1 MIVCDK
7 EDDGEDQE
15 DYLCT
20 GDIDLVPLS
29 KNKNISRVVSMV
41 DSEGNDAGNLF
52 VQLKWKYPYKKRSK
66 PIEAHKPI
74 VASELIAPPDDEIL
88 LPKKKKS
95 ARKSL
100 ENYLHERNSDAG
112 SVKSQASVKSMK
124 STKTIPEE
132 PIYVTP
138 PKSPEV
144 PEPESKSETQ
154 DEPLVSNSADLD
166 DTLPADKTLP
176 PEPDIESEK
185 NGDDSNGDN
194 EVGDEP
200 SAIEEAPIDEE
211 VIDEE
216 VVESQSL
223 HSEATEASGIQFK
236 EDKPISDTVST
247 PRGSVASI
255 KSIQKSKNTYSPV
268 IIQIKRLEV
277 VENGPVRD
285 NNVFIEFDFCGEV
298 EETNESLPFPTED
311 NPSHFDFRK
320 EFNFKVSY
328 PNVFDFSVQ
337 IINPSGHQLFKI
349 TKNKHVHV

>member
-1 MIVCDK
+1 MILRFGLFLPTRVRINIFSESIKLIVCDK

-66 PIEAHKPI
+66 PIEAQKPI
-74 VASELIAPPDDEIL
+74 VASELIAPPDEEIL
-88 LPKKKKS
+88 VPKKKKS

-112 SVKSQASVKSMK
+112 SVKSLSQTSMK
-124 STKTIPEE
+124 SAAKNDIPEE

-144 PEPESKSETQ
+144 PSESKSEVPE
-154 DEPLVSNSADLD
+154 EPVEVTADLD

-176 PEPDIESEK
+176 PEPEIESE
-185 NGDDSNGDN
+185 NNDEN
-194 EVGDEP
+194 EAAEEP
-200 SAIEEAPIDEE
+200 SAVEEEIIDEEIIDEE
-211 VIDEE
+211 VEDVI
-216 VVESQSL
+216 ESQSV
-223 HSEATEASGIQFK
+223 HSAATEASGIQFK

-247 PRGSVASI
+247 PRGSVASM
-255 KSIQKSKNTYSPV
+255 KSIQKSYSPV
-268 IIQIKRLEV
+268 IIQIKRLEI

-320 EFNFKVSY
+320 EFNFKVS
-328 PNVFDFSVQ
+328 FIQ
-337 IINPSGHQLFKI
+337 GHPRAE
-349 TKNKHVHV
+349 N